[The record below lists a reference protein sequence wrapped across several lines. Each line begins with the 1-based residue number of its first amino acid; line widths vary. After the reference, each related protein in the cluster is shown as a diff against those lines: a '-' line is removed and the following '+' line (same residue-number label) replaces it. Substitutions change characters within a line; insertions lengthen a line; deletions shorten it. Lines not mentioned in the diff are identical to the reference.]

1 MKQVK
6 VQTFRAL
13 INEMKAVAR
22 GERPAPVDASAPSFE
37 SVAALVGL
45 LTPENRRL
53 LNVIRDQR
61 PQSVTALSRMT
72 ARAQPNLTRTLA
84 KLQAAGLIA
93 MASHGRRKAP
103 TVIVRRIVV
112 DIDPCA
118 QRDRLLVA

>member
-22 GERPAPVDASAPSFE
+22 GERPAPADASAPSFE

-72 ARAQPNLTRTLA
+72 ARAQPNLTRTLS

>member
-1 MKQVK
+1 L
-6 VQTFRAL
+6 RSL
-13 INEMKAVAR
+13 IDEMKAVAR
-22 GERPAPVDASAPSFE
+22 GERPAPADASAPSFE

-45 LTPENRRL
+45 LTLENRRL

-93 MASHGRRKAP
+93 MASHGRKAP

>member
-1 MKQVK
+1 MRRVK
-6 VQTFRAL
+6 IQTLRSL
-13 INEMKAVAR
+13 IDEMKAVAR
-22 GERPAPVDASAPSFE
+22 GERPAPADASAPSFE